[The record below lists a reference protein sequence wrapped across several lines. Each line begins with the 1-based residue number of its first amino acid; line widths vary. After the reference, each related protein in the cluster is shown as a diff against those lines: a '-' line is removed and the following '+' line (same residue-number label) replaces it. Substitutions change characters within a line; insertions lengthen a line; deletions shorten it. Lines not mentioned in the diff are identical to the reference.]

1 VTESSINQTPGGPE
15 VVAEG
20 PRDDQII
27 RRLPLLKVLPL
38 VAIGGGIGAVARW
51 GVQEASVHLG
61 GALTV
66 SLLIVNLLGS
76 FMLGIVFARLDT
88 RFPSLLD
95 IDLPP
100 GFEPGRRPMHPV
112 LTAAVIGGGLGAF
125 TTYSTLCLEVIRLW
139 QAGEIVSAT
148 LLISL
153 SLILGPLAVA
163 IGVRVGHRSH
173 PAVRGR

>member
-1 VTESSINQTPGGPE
+1 MTEPSTSRAESISVTDNESPSDEQLIRKLSI
-15 VVAEG
+15 VK
-20 PRDDQII
+20 I
-27 RRLPLLKVLPL
+27 LPL
-38 VAIGGGIGAVARW
+38 VAIGGALGAVARW
-51 GVQEASVHLG
+51 GVQELSIHLG
-61 GALTV
+61 GALAI

-76 FMLGIVFARLDT
+76 FMLGVVFTRLDT

>member
-1 VTESSINQTPGGPE
+1 MTEPSTIRDESISVTDNESPSDEQLIRKLSI
-15 VVAEG
+15 VK
-20 PRDDQII
+20 I
-27 RRLPLLKVLPL
+27 LPL
-38 VAIGGGIGAVARW
+38 VAIGGALGAVARW
-51 GVQEASVHLG
+51 GVQELSIHLG
-61 GALTV
+61 GALAI

-76 FMLGIVFARLDT
+76 FMLGVVFTRLDT

>member
-1 VTESSINQTPGGPE
+1 MTEPSTSRAESISVTDNESPSDEQLIRKLSI
-15 VVAEG
+15 VK
-20 PRDDQII
+20 I
-27 RRLPLLKVLPL
+27 LPL
-38 VAIGGGIGAVARW
+38 VAIGGALGAVARW
-51 GVQEASVHLG
+51 GVQELSIHLG
-61 GALTV
+61 GALAI

-76 FMLGIVFARLDT
+76 FMLGVVFTRLDT

-153 SLILGPLAVA
+153 SLILGPIAVA